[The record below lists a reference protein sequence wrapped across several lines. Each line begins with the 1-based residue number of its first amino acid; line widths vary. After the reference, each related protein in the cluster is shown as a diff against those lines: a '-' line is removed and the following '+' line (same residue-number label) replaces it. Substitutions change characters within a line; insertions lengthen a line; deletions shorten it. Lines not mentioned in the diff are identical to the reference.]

1 MPFADFGV
9 PLHATNGYV
18 NNEDI
23 QLTFYI
29 YKTMD
34 LLQQIVARAKSN
46 KQRIVLPEAT
56 EERTLKAA
64 DQVLADDIADIILIG
79 NPEEINNL
87 AAGWGLQ
94 NIGKATIIDPLNNPK
109 SEEYAALLAELR
121 KKKGMTI
128 EQAREL
134 VKNPLYLG
142 CMIIKTEGA
151 DGQISGAL
159 STTGDTLRPALQI
172 IKCAPGITCVSGG
185 MLLISKEKQYGED
198 GVLVVGDVAVTP
210 MPDANQLAQ
219 IAVCTAQT
227 AKSVAGFADPR
238 VAMLS
243 FSTKGS
249 AKHEVVDKVVE
260 ATRLAH
266 ELAPELK
273 VDGELQ
279 ADAALV
285 PSVGAKKAPGSD
297 IAGKANVLVFPCL
310 EVGNIA
316 YKLVQRLGDAIAI
329 GPILQGIARP
339 VNDLSRGCSVED
351 IYYMVAITACQAMD
365 AKA

>member
-1 MPFADFGV
+1 M
-9 PLHATNGYV
+9 N
-18 NNEDI
+18 
-23 QLTFYI
+23 
-29 YKTMD
+29 
-34 LLQQIVARAKSN
+34 LLEKIVERAKSN

-56 EERTLKAA
+56 EERTLRAA
-64 DQVLADDIADIILIG
+64 DKVLADGLAELILIG
-79 NPEEINNL
+79 NPDEIASL
-87 AAGWGLQ
+87 ASQWELG
-94 NIGKATIIDPLNNPK
+94 NIDKATIIDPENNPK
-109 SEEYAALLAELR
+109 SEEYATLLAELR

-172 IKCAPGITCVSGG
+172 IKCAPGVTCVSGA
-185 MLLISKEKQYGED
+185 MLLITKQPEYGED
-198 GVLVVGDVAVTP
+198 GVLVMGDVAVTP
-210 MPDANQLAQ
+210 MPDADQLAQ

-260 ATRLAH
+260 ATRLAK
-266 ELAPELK
+266 ERCPELK

-285 PSVGAKKAPGSD
+285 PSVGAKKAPGSN
-297 IAGKANVLVFPCL
+297 IAGKANVLVVPCL

-329 GPILQGIARP
+329 GPVLQGIARP
-339 VNDLSRGCSVED
+339 VNDLSRGCSVDD

-365 AKA
+365 AK

>member
-1 MPFADFGV
+1 MNK
-9 PLHATNGYV
+9 L
-18 NNEDI
+18 I
-23 QLTFYI
+23 QGI
-29 YKTMD
+29 
-34 LLQQIVARAKSN
+34 IERAKADR
-46 KQRIVLPEAT
+46 QRIVLPEAT

-64 DQVLADDIADIILIG
+64 DRALGDNIADIILIG
-79 NPEEINNL
+79 DINEIHRL
-87 AAGWGLQ
+87 ADEFGLK
-94 NIGKATIIDPLNNPK
+94 NIDKAILIDPLNNPK
-109 SEEYAALLAELR
+109 AEEYAQLLAELR

-142 CMIIKTEGA
+142 CMIIKTGDA

-172 IKCAPGITCVSGG
+172 IKCSPGITCVSGA
-185 MLLISKEKQYGED
+185 MLMITQQPQFGED

-219 IAVCTAQT
+219 IAVCTADT
-227 AKSVAGFADPR
+227 ARAVGGFADPR

-249 AKHEVVDKVVE
+249 ASHEVVDKVVE
-260 ATRLAH
+260 ATKLAK
-266 ELAPELK
+266 EMAPELK
-273 VDGELQ
+273 I
-279 ADAALV
+279 ALV
-285 PSVGAKKAPGSD
+285 PSVGKKKAPGSE
-297 IAGKANVLVFPCL
+297 IAGNANVLVFPNL

-316 YKLVQRLGDAIAI
+316 YKLVQRLGDALAI

-339 VNDLSRGCSVED
+339 VNDLSRGCSIDDV
-351 IYYMVAITACQAMD
+351 YYMIAITACQAQA
-365 AKA
+365 AKK

>member
-1 MPFADFGV
+1 
-9 PLHATNGYV
+9 
-18 NNEDI
+18 
-23 QLTFYI
+23 
-29 YKTMD
+29 MD
-34 LLQQIVARAKSN
+34 LLQQIVERAKSN

-56 EERTLKAA
+56 EERTLRAA
-64 DQVLADDIADIILIG
+64 DKVLADELANIILIG
-79 NPEEINNL
+79 NPDEINKL
-87 AAGWGLQ
+87 AAEWGLQ
-94 NIGKATIIDPLNNPK
+94 NIGKATIIDPENNPK
-109 SEEYAALLAELR
+109 SEEYATLLAELR

-172 IKCAPGITCVSGG
+172 IKCSPGITCVSGA
-185 MLLISKEKQYGED
+185 MLLITKQPQYGEN
-198 GVLVVGDVAVTP
+198 GVVVMGDVAVTP
-210 MPDANQLAQ
+210 MPDADQLAQ

-227 AKSVAGFADPR
+227 AKSVAGFADPK

-260 ATRLAH
+260 ATKLTKERC
-266 ELAPELK
+266 PELK

-285 PSVGAKKAPGSD
+285 PSVGSKKAPGSD
-297 IAGKANVLVFPCL
+297 IAGNANVLVVPCL

-339 VNDLSRGCSVED
+339 VNDLSRGCSVDD

-365 AKA
+365 AKK